1 MKRDYLSYSALKAF
15 AKSPNHY
22 LQYVQRE
29 FQETNAMKQGS
40 ALHCLVLEP
49 EDYAD
54 RYIVAPEI
62 DRRTKG
68 GKAEYAAFLEAAG
81 DKTVLT
87 ADQAETVYK
96 MADAISSHRKATYV
110 LKSLMYEMPVAG
122 HIDGIEFKGIVDAI
136 DGEKVV
142 DLKTT
147 ADASPEGFK
156 KAASNFDY
164 HLQAA
169 IYRRI
174 TGREQYYWVVVE
186 TAAPYNVAVYKP
198 TKESL
203 EAADAYLRELV
214 QRFKEWDGKP
224 VGYGENIYE
233 LDLPPWHPAM
243 RVWNNPTAPELDTN
257 DTNFN
262 SFLNSL

>member
-1 MKRDYLSYSALKAF
+1 MKRPYLSYSALKAF

-49 EDYAD
+49 EDFAD

-81 DKTVLT
+81 EKTVLT
-87 ADQAETVYK
+87 ADQAEAVFK
-96 MADAISSHRKATYV
+96 MTDAITSHRKATYL
-110 LKSLMYEMPVAG
+110 LKGKFAEAPVAG
-122 HIDGIEFKGIVDAI
+122 NIHGIDFRGIVDAWDEHDI
-136 DGEKVV
+136 V
-142 DLKTT
+142 DVKTT
-147 ADASPEGFK
+147 TDASPEGFR

-169 IYRRI
+169 IYKRI
-174 TGREQYYWVVVE
+174 TKRQNFYWIAVE
-186 TAAPYNVAVYKP
+186 SAAPYNVAVYEP
-198 TKESL
+198 TQESL
-203 EAADAYLRELV
+203 EAAEAYLHELV
-214 QRFKEWDGKP
+214 ERFKAWDGEP

-243 RVWNNPTAPELDTN
+243 RAWNQPVKPELDTN
-257 DTNFN
+257 DNNFN

>member
-40 ALHCLVLEP
+40 ALHCLLLEP
-49 EDYAD
+49 EDFAD

-62 DRRTKG
+62 DRRTKA

-96 MADAISSHRKATYV
+96 MADSVTSHRKATYL
-110 LKSLMYEMPVAG
+110 LKGKFMESPVAG
-122 HIDGIEFKGIVDAI
+122 NICGIDFRGIVDAWDENDVI
-136 DGEKVV
+136 

-147 ADASPEGFK
+147 ADASPAGFRR
-156 KAASNFDY
+156 AASNFDY

-169 IYRRI
+169 IYMRI
-174 TGREQYYWVVVE
+174 TRRKNYYWIAVE
-186 TAAPYNVAVYKP
+186 STAPYNVAIYEP
-198 TKESL
+198 TPESL
-203 EAADAYLRELV
+203 EAADAYLQQLV
-214 QRFKEWDGKP
+214 ASFMAWDGKP

-243 RVWNNPTAPELDTN
+243 KAWNQTAKYELDN
-257 DTNFN
+257 EDTNFN
-262 SFLNSL
+262 SFIESL

>member
-29 FQETNAMKQGS
+29 FVETPAMIQGS

-49 EDYAD
+49 DEYAD
-54 RYIVAPEI
+54 RYIVAPQI
-62 DRRTKG
+62 DRRTKA
-68 GKAEYAAFLEAAG
+68 GKAEWAAFLEAAG

-87 ADQAETVYK
+87 ADQAEAVFK
-96 MADAISSHRKATYV
+96 MADAITSHRKATYL
-110 LKSLMYEMPVAG
+110 LKGKHMETPVAG
-122 HIDGIEFKGIVDAI
+122 NICGIDFRGIVDAWDEHDVI
-136 DGEKVV
+136 DI
-142 DLKTT
+142 KTT
-147 ADASPEGFK
+147 NDASPEGFRR
-156 KAASNFDY
+156 AASNFDY

-169 IYRRI
+169 IYMRI
-174 TGREQYYWVVVE
+174 TRRQNYFWIAVE
-186 TAAPYNVAVYKP
+186 TAAPYNVAIYEP
-198 TKESL
+198 TQESL
-203 EAADAYLRELV
+203 EAADAYLQQLV
-214 QRFKEWDGKP
+214 ASFMAWDGEP

-243 RVWNNPTAPELDTN
+243 RAWNQTAKYELDNN

-262 SFLNSL
+262 SFIDSL

>member
-49 EDYAD
+49 EDFAD

-81 DKTVLT
+81 EKTVLT
-87 ADQAETVYK
+87 ADQAETVFK
-96 MADAISSHRKATYV
+96 MADAITSHRKATYL
-110 LKSLMYEMPVAG
+110 LKGKFMESPVAG
-122 HIDGIEFKGIVDAI
+122 NICGIDFRGIVDAWDENDVI
-136 DGEKVV
+136 

-147 ADASPEGFK
+147 TDASPAGFRR
-156 KAASNFDY
+156 AASNFDY

-169 IYRRI
+169 IYKRI
-174 TGREQYYWVVVE
+174 TRRPNYYWIAVE
-186 TAAPYNVAVYKP
+186 TAAPYNVAIYEP
-198 TKESL
+198 THDSMQ
-203 EAADAYLRELV
+203 AADAYLHELV
-214 QRFKEWDGKP
+214 ERFKAWDGEP

-243 RVWNNPTAPELDTN
+243 RVWNHPTAPELDTN
-257 DTNFN
+257 DNNFN